1 MEHYNKEK
9 HYGLVLEHIK
19 KAALEH
25 RELDMYSRSD
35 NYGNALV
42 ELLINETESI
52 MIRNEDFREICN
64 EVYAGP
70 SYHQVKIDYIV
81 QQQNSFFT
89 GIQFHQGT
97 SVDPMASSRM
107 IRDLENYRRQRH
119 ERK

>member
-1 MEHYNKEK
+1 MEHYNKGK

-19 KAALEH
+19 KAALEC
-25 RELDMYSRSD
+25 RELDMYSRYD

-52 MIRNEDFREICN
+52 IIRNEDFREICN

-70 SYHQVKIDYIV
+70 SYYQVMIDYIV

-89 GIQFHQGT
+89 GIQCHQGT

-107 IRDLENYRRQRH
+107 IRAIKEYKR
-119 ERK
+119 

>member
-19 KAALEH
+19 KAALEY
-25 RELDMYSRSD
+25 RELDMHSRYD
-35 NYGNALV
+35 NYGNVLV
-42 ELLINETESI
+42 ELFINETESI
-52 MIRNEDFREICN
+52 IIRNEDFREICN

-70 SYHQVKIDYIV
+70 SYYQVMIDYIV

-89 GIQFHQGT
+89 GIQCHQGT

-107 IRDLENYRRQRH
+107 IRAIKEYKR
-119 ERK
+119 